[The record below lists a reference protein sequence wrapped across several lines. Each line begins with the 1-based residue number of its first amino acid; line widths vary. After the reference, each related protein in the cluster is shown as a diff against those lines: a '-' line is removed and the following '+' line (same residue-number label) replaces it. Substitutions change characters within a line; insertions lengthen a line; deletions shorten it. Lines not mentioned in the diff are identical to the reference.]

1 MDRKTI
7 KAKLRELA
15 ANPGQPGAAAEVQRL
30 KGHLRRLTRTPEPAA
45 SAPRVQREPEPVPE
59 GLTEADADAIE
70 TWPPELRARLTE
82 SAFNRVIDR
91 ASPVSDP
98 DNWGAKNDLRRRG
111 ARP

>member
-45 SAPRVQREPEPVPE
+45 ETTLSRSLVAPAD
-59 GLTEADADAIE
+59 GLTEADRAAVE
-70 TWPPELRARLTE
+70 TWPPELRARLY
-82 SAFNRVIDR
+82 DR
-91 ASPVSDP
+91 ALTRQILP
-98 DNWGAKNDLRRRG
+98 WRG
-111 ARP
+111 